1 MYRFCCSF
9 SDNEKRHSQVRKWKD
24 IGDGDV
30 KFFLAHLVAMGLVKQ
45 STIERYWEHGEIVRT
60 PFFGTYMSR
69 KSFQNILS
77 NFQIVDNNDQVPRN
91 HPNHDPLF
99 KVRPMIDMMERTF

>member
-1 MYRFCCSF
+1 MYRFYFSF
-9 SDNEKRHSQVRKWKD
+9 TDNEKQHSRVRKWKD

-30 KFFLAHLVAMGLVKQ
+30 KFFLAHLVAMGLVRQ
-45 STIERYWEHGEIVRT
+45 CSIARYWEQGEIVRT

-69 KSFQNILS
+69 NSFQNILS

-91 HPNHDPLF
+91 HPNHTLFSRSDP
-99 KVRPMIDMMERTF
+99 